1 MPMLW
6 PRDVACILSEN
17 AACAVFIDPLVPAD
31 QAEFWGW
38 ADDRCR
44 GREVVVLE
52 TIRFH
57 RRSREA
63 VLARYSAATMAAEAA
78 VPAYWGVEPH
88 SLPATDETVF
98 WIPEHRAL
106 VPGDVLIGT
115 GGGGLSLCPQSW
127 LEELSEQPTLA
138 DLRAAMGG
146 LRELDVEMVLVS
158 HGDPALR
165 DGRAELARALDSP

>member
-1 MPMLW
+1 VW
-6 PRDVACILSEN
+6 PRDVACILYEHAN
-17 AACAVFIDPLVPAD
+17 CAVFIDPLVPAD
-31 QAEFWGW
+31 EAAFWSW

-44 GREVVVLE
+44 GREVVALE

-63 VLARYSAATMAAEAA
+63 VLARYSAATLAAEAA
-78 VPAYWGVEPH
+78 VPAHWGVEPH
-88 SLPATDETVF
+88 SLPATEETVF

-115 GGGGLSLCPQSW
+115 GGGGLSLCPESW

-138 DLRAAMGG
+138 QLRAAVGV
-146 LRELDVEMVLVS
+146 LCDLDVEMVLVS
-158 HGDPALR
+158 HGDPALS

>member
-1 MPMLW
+1 MLW
-6 PRDVACILSEN
+6 PRDVACVLYEN
-17 AACAVFIDPLVPAD
+17 ADCAVFIDPLAVAD
-31 QAEFWGW
+31 DGAFWSW

-44 GREVVVLE
+44 DREVVVLE

-63 VLARYSAATMAAEAA
+63 FLARYSAATMALQSA
-78 VPAYWGVEPH
+78 VPPRWGVEPH
-88 SLPATDETVF
+88 SLRATEETVF

-115 GGGGLSLCPQSW
+115 GGGGLSLCPESW

-138 DLRAAMGG
+138 ELRAAVG
-146 LRELDVEMVLVS
+146 LLRDLDVELVLVS
-158 HGDPALR
+158 HGDPALS
-165 DGRAELARALDSP
+165 DGRAELARALDAP

>member
-1 MPMLW
+1 
-6 PRDVACILSEN
+6 
-17 AACAVFIDPLVPAD
+17 VFIDPLVPAD
-31 QAEFWGW
+31 EAAFWSW

-44 GREVVVLE
+44 GREVVALE
-52 TIRFH
+52 TIGYH

-63 VLARYSAATMAAEAA
+63 VLARYSAATLAPGAAA
-78 VPAYWGVEPH
+78 PAHWGVEPH
-88 SLPATDETVF
+88 RLPATDETVF

-115 GGGGLSLCPQSW
+115 GGGGLSLCPESW

-138 DLRAAMGG
+138 DLRAAVGV
-146 LRELDVEMVLVS
+146 LYDLDIELVLVS
-158 HGDPALR
+158 HGDPALG